1 MSTIYLSGTF
11 KGDLKSL
18 KSRYDQ
24 VKSLGDDALSK
35 ALIYIGDETDKW
47 DKMRSLAA
55 SVRKTCPDS
64 MIMIGGSYPRSGLM
78 GVIDVYDPQIDEKAG
93 QKHVYAIN
101 SAEIA
106 PLIPESKKR
115 GEKFFWYVAAGP
127 SLPCPNVQLE
137 DPLIASRV
145 LFWITRKFGVE
156 GFEYY
161 CYNLWKDG
169 NMSGKWPAVPHSPQ
183 AFARSVTYNGDGNLF
198 YPGPDGPFS
207 SMRFEN
213 IRDGIEDWESFQVLD
228 DFIEIFEEK
237 AKRDKAFLSKGNR
250 ELLESAKK
258 ISAIPDE
265 VTKMDFISWTWEPEV
280 LIKAHMELGD
290 TIDKMSKSITDSEL
304 AGQVKKRIGEKRKIH
319 KDMLDKRAG
328 KI

>member
-1 MSTIYLSGTF
+1 MRKPIP
-11 KGDLKSL
+11 SL
-18 KSRYDQ
+18 Q
-24 VKSLGDDALSK
+24 ELQ
-35 ALIYIGDETDKW
+35 
-47 DKMRSLAA
+47 
-55 SVRKTCPDS
+55 
-64 MIMIGGSYPRSGLM
+64 

-93 QKHVYAIN
+93 QRHVYAIN

-183 AFARSVTYNGDGNLF
+183 GFARSVTYNGDGNLF

-213 IRDGIEDWESFQVLD
+213 IRDGIEDWESLQVLD
-228 DFIEIFEEK
+228 DCVAVMEGKI
-237 AKRDKAFLSKGNR
+237 KRDKSLANPETSKLMA
-250 ELLESAKK
+250 EAKR
-258 ISAIPDE
+258 ISEIPEE
-265 VTKMDFISWTWEPEV
+265 VTKKDFTSWTWEPEV
-280 LIKAHMELGD
+280 LIKAHKDLGD
-290 TIDKMSKSITDSEL
+290 TIDKLRKFVGDKEL
-304 AGQVKKRIGEKRKIH
+304 EEQAKKRIEEKRRKH
-319 KDMLDKRAG
+319 EKMLEERAAAV
-328 KI
+328 K